1 MDTSTHTN
9 QPQPRRLAVKA
20 AIVVLGLGL
29 AAMLL
34 FYPFL
39 VGRAE
44 AILERFDQPSKSGG
58 AEALSGPDQTT
69 ATFTPTN
76 TQVINS
82 TWTSTATATA
92 TETATNPPPTSTE
105 TATPPPELTPTNTAT
120 KTGTQPTPTMTATPT
135 VTGTLVPNPTLI
147 VKVKPTEAY
156 IGQKFT
162 FDIVI
167 GNSGTGPL
175 TEVIISDHFPSY
187 INVETVASQRGVV
200 TRSPHSFGVSVGYV
214 NPGETINITAVV
226 KVTSNALVTETIPN
240 VVTMTY
246 YPSKS
251 KTASVNYKVI
261 ASALP
266 GTGGLPSVRQQAPPV
281 NASALRQSLLAGLLG
296 LILIVYALWSQRQGA
311 RTPRWMPL
319 SGVLLLL
326 LALGSGLA
334 AAGIFGPAPPEQ
346 AAALPEAS
354 TAPLE
359 GVQAAAGH
367 PRAVD
372 FVTPEAQPLM
382 TLPVYEIPTPVVS
395 ATAEPG
401 EQEPDTTA
409 IKRIIIPYL
418 LVDTVVAYIPF
429 DGNTWLIGGLTQE
442 VAWMGDTSW
451 PGLGG
456 NTGLAGHVTVTGQG
470 DGPFRYLDELPAGEL
485 VILYTEKNM
494 YTYQVRQQTIVS
506 YEDLS
511 VTYATANPQITLI
524 TCTNWSDEDE
534 AWLDRLIVYAD
545 LVRTDPIRSTGSN

>member
-429 DGNTWLIGGLTQE
+429 DGNTWLIFWDDSGANNDDDYDDLIARVYFEPGRQVPEPATLGLLAAGLM
-442 VAWMGDTSW
+442 VWACLLGDAS
-451 PGLGG
+451 
-456 NTGLAGHVTVTGQG
+456 
-470 DGPFRYLDELPAGEL
+470 PAGEPAPG
-485 VILYTEKNM
+485 EDPACP
-494 YTYQVRQQTIVS
+494 VRGRRS
-506 YEDLS
+506 GC
-511 VTYATANPQITLI
+511 ARWCRRPTA
-524 TCTNWSDEDE
+524 
-534 AWLDRLIVYAD
+534 AGR
-545 LVRTDPIRSTGSN
+545 GSCRPRPGRPAAGPPRRARRRAR